1 MFVGDHNVSSSVPLI
16 SSDPVQP
23 NKKSVLA
30 NIGNHIGETANNFLE
45 ALPVANRI
53 VHWANERYG
62 VAEER
67 DRFLCARI
75 NDLTAALRDIF
86 AQFDIRETE
95 DLKLKLLQAD
105 PHERQVIYQNILKE
119 LILKAILA
127 ERSQSLP
134 ATEGESSVQNTL
146 TECTPLQPLTLT
158 GTLSTMDTADVNH
171 CSVPAAPALVVTTF
185 PEVFAHEESK
195 QYKEIRRLLEILAAL
210 CLSQSAEQ
218 LCSQLKEEH
227 WKTLEI
233 LLASRTEN
241 QNTPELQRAETEA
254 IRTQAN
260 HLSVV

>member
-1 MFVGDHNVSSSVPLI
+1 ITCLSCGSACNNLSLRSSVSRISNCARISRKAAVRSLMRAHKNRSLSSATPYLSFAQWTILFATGSASKKLFAVSPMWLPILARTLLMLVGDHNVSSSVPLI
-16 SSDPVQP
+16 SSDPVHP

-75 NDLTAALRDIF
+75 NDLTAALRDIL

-119 LILKAILA
+119 LILKAIL
-127 ERSQSLP
+127 
-134 ATEGESSVQNTL
+134 
-146 TECTPLQPLTLT
+146 
-158 GTLSTMDTADVNH
+158 
-171 CSVPAAPALVVTTF
+171 
-185 PEVFAHEESK
+185 
-195 QYKEIRRLLEILAAL
+195 
-210 CLSQSAEQ
+210 
-218 LCSQLKEEH
+218 
-227 WKTLEI
+227 
-233 LLASRTEN
+233 
-241 QNTPELQRAETEA
+241 
-254 IRTQAN
+254 
-260 HLSVV
+260 

>member
-53 VHWANERYG
+53 VHWA
-62 VAEER
+62 
-67 DRFLCARI
+67 
-75 NDLTAALRDIF
+75 
-86 AQFDIRETE
+86 
-95 DLKLKLLQAD
+95 
-105 PHERQVIYQNILKE
+105 HERQVIYQNILKE

-146 TECTPLQPLTLT
+146 TERTPLQPLTLT

>member
-53 VHWANERYG
+53 VHWANERY
-62 VAEER
+62 
-67 DRFLCARI
+67 RFLCARI
-75 NDLTAALRDIF
+75 NDLTAALRDIL

-95 DLKLKLLQAD
+95 DFKLKLLQAD

-146 TECTPLQPLTLT
+146 TERTPLQPLTLT

-171 CSVPAAPALVVTTF
+171 CSVPAAPALV
-185 PEVFAHEESK
+185 
-195 QYKEIRRLLEILAAL
+195 
-210 CLSQSAEQ
+210 
-218 LCSQLKEEH
+218 
-227 WKTLEI
+227 
-233 LLASRTEN
+233 
-241 QNTPELQRAETEA
+241 
-254 IRTQAN
+254 
-260 HLSVV
+260 

>member
-30 NIGNHIGETANNFLE
+30 NIGNHIGETANK
-45 ALPVANRI
+45 I
-53 VHWANERYG
+53 VHWANAIYG

-75 NDLTAALRDIF
+75 NDLTAALRDIL

-146 TECTPLQPLTLT
+146 TERTPL
-158 GTLSTMDTADVNH
+158 
-171 CSVPAAPALVVTTF
+171 
-185 PEVFAHEESK
+185 
-195 QYKEIRRLLEILAAL
+195 
-210 CLSQSAEQ
+210 
-218 LCSQLKEEH
+218 
-227 WKTLEI
+227 
-233 LLASRTEN
+233 
-241 QNTPELQRAETEA
+241 
-254 IRTQAN
+254 
-260 HLSVV
+260 

>member
-1 MFVGDHNVSSSVPLI
+1 MNMQRASQACARISRVFRRVMRPCLKRSAQPQTTKSTGSSNFGKQPTRIFQRPRRTVWRAEYKRSIEMFVGDHIVSSSVPLI

-30 NIGNHIGETANNFLE
+30 NFGNHIGETANNFLE

-75 NDLTAALRDIF
+75 NDLTAALRDIL

-134 ATEGESSVQNTL
+134 ATEGE
-146 TECTPLQPLTLT
+146 
-158 GTLSTMDTADVNH
+158 
-171 CSVPAAPALVVTTF
+171 
-185 PEVFAHEESK
+185 
-195 QYKEIRRLLEILAAL
+195 
-210 CLSQSAEQ
+210 
-218 LCSQLKEEH
+218 
-227 WKTLEI
+227 
-233 LLASRTEN
+233 
-241 QNTPELQRAETEA
+241 
-254 IRTQAN
+254 
-260 HLSVV
+260 